1 MQDLHRAELSTLRLH
16 KMPIIVILEDIRS
29 GLNIGSVFRTSD
41 AFNVQEII
49 LSGYSAVPP
58 HREIL
63 KTALDATLSVKWSY
77 SDQIVNR
84 LTMLRA
90 EGYTIAA
97 IEQVHASVPL
107 DQVDFNSSA
116 PLVLILGNEVHGV
129 SEAALACCDFAIEV
143 PQSGV
148 KHSLNIAVC
157 AGVVLWQ
164 CYQQLE
170 LNYKSITYVEH

>member
-1 MQDLHRAELSTLRLH
+1 MQDLNRAELSTERPH

-49 LSGYSAVPP
+49 LAGYSVVPP

-63 KTALDATLSVKWSY
+63 KTALDATHSVKWTY
-77 SDQIVNR
+77 SDHLVNR
-84 LTMLRA
+84 LALLRA

-97 IEQVHASVPL
+97 IEQVHSSVPL
-107 DQVDFNSSA
+107 HEVDFNSSA
-116 PLVLILGNEVHGV
+116 PLALILGNEIHGV
-129 SEAALACCDFAIEV
+129 SEATLSCCDFAIEV

-157 AGVVLWQ
+157 AGVVLWH

-170 LNYKSITYVEH
+170 LT